1 LSRKNRTYVLSDE
14 LNQGRVFCVQRPKKM
29 NGRAR
34 DIVMDKRKYIREIR
48 FGKDRKKMVG
58 SHCCEYAEQD
68 GLPRKRDAKTMANN

>member
-1 LSRKNRTYVLSDE
+1 
-14 LNQGRVFCVQRPKKM
+14 M